1 MLRGLLGLLMVVN
14 DAVPEISVL
23 LGNNGG
29 PSSFI
34 GGARLGW
41 GSIDSHEK

>member
-1 MLRGLLGLLMVVN
+1 MLHGLLGLLMVVN

-29 PSSFI
+29 EEFPFI
-34 GGARLGW
+34 LHRGGRGLGGGA
-41 GSIDSHEK
+41 